1 MKTRTMPIRKLLK
14 KSLLWVLTDPNKT
27 EAGADPI
34 IALVENQI
42 EQKEK
47 DPKAIK
53 QWTYLI
59 KKRWDEMPTI
69 QGKTGLVLKSL
80 LLIHEKI
87 TDANPLEGYEGL
99 PLQVEQ
105 IYWEIWDLIDEHQ
118 DLETPDEV
126 LEQWMTQCTPG
137 DFYL

>member
-1 MKTRTMPIRKLLK
+1 LPLRKLLR
-14 KSLLWVLTDPNKT
+14 KSLLWILREPNKT
-27 EAGADPI
+27 AILPEPTLQPVSSNPETKNTKA
-34 IALVENQI
+34 V
-42 EQKEK
+42 KE
-47 DPKAIK
+47 
-53 QWTYLI
+53 WTYLI
-59 KKRWDEMPTI
+59 KKRWDQMPTI

-87 TDANPLEGYEGL
+87 SDANPLEGYEGL

-118 DLETPDEV
+118 DLETPAEV

>member
-1 MKTRTMPIRKLLK
+1 LPLRKLLR
-14 KSLLWVLTDPNKT
+14 KSLLWILREPNKT
-27 EAGADPI
+27 AILPEPTLQPASSNPEIKNTKA
-34 IALVENQI
+34 V
-42 EQKEK
+42 KE
-47 DPKAIK
+47 
-53 QWTYLI
+53 WTYLI
-59 KKRWDEMPTI
+59 KKRWDQMPTI

-87 TDANPLEGYEGL
+87 SDANPLEGYEGL

-118 DLETPDEV
+118 DLETPAEV

>member
-1 MKTRTMPIRKLLK
+1 M
-14 KSLLWVLTDPNKT
+14 LWILREPNKT
-27 EAGADPI
+27 TILPESTLQPVSSNPETKNTKA
-34 IALVENQI
+34 V
-42 EQKEK
+42 KE
-47 DPKAIK
+47 
-53 QWTYLI
+53 WTYLI
-59 KKRWDEMPTI
+59 KKRWDQMPTI

-87 TDANPLEGYEGL
+87 SDANPLEGYEGL

-118 DLETPDEV
+118 DLETPAEV